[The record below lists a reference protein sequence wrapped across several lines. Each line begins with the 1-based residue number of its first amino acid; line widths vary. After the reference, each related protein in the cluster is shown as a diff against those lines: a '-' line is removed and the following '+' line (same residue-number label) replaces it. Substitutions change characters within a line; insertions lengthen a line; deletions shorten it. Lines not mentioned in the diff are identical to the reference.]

1 MLRIDDIRV
10 YREQTYVLQGVS
22 LDVGHGEIVALIGA
36 NGAGKTSMLRTISG
50 LLRPKSGRIL
60 YKPDGDGDAIDISR
74 ISAEQIVALGI
85 SHCPEGRGIFSQLS
99 VRENLVIGAYLRK
112 NKQAIERDYRR
123 ICGIFPILGER
134 AGQTA
139 GSLSGGEQEM
149 LAVGR
154 ALMSRPRLLILDEPS
169 LGLGPIIIEN
179 LFQVLHD
186 INAEGVT
193 ILLVEQ
199 NAVIAAYEK
208 EYGRPPENAF
218 AALGFDAV
226 GLIADAINRAGST
239 DGKALRDALAGTKGF
254 KAVTGEITYSRPSG
268 VPMKGVSII
277 SVHDGK
283 YKVEEVWFPKQ

>member
-22 LDVGHGEIVALIGA
+22 LDVGRGEIVALIGA

-199 NAVIAAYEK
+199 NAVMALEHAHRAYVLENGRVTLSGPSK
-208 EYGRPPENAF
+208 ELACNEDVRSAY
-218 AALGFDAV
+218 LGGA
-226 GLIADAINRAGST
+226 
-239 DGKALRDALAGTKGF
+239 
-254 KAVTGEITYSRPSG
+254 
-268 VPMKGVSII
+268 
-277 SVHDGK
+277 
-283 YKVEEVWFPKQ
+283 